1 MSMEIAR
8 LYRSRIQEAVD
19 LVWETFLKFEA
30 PEYSEE
36 GILTFHDFIRN
47 ERELERLEI
56 FGAEIDGAVVGV
68 LAMRGNHISLFFVEE
83 KIQKQG
89 IGRALWNYFL
99 AQSRTEQITVN
110 ASPYAVP
117 VYEKLGFQA
126 MDDEQLTDGIRYTP
140 MTLNR

>member
-1 MSMEIAR
+1 RHLPTYEKI
-8 LYRSRIQEAVD
+8 
-19 LVWETFLKFEA
+19 
-30 PEYSEE
+30 
-36 GILTFHDFIRN
+36 IRN
-47 ERELERLEI
+47 LVSFCFL
-56 FGAEIDGAVVGV
+56 
-68 LAMRGNHISLFFVEE
+68 E

-126 MDDEQLTDGIRYTP
+126 VDDEQLTDGIRYTP